1 MPEIKK
7 IRDFIV
13 PLDEYPVVYES
24 YDIKIAI
31 KALAL
36 YLARGK
42 AHRSILVFK
51 KARTNNGY
59 EDELVGILTLRDILN
74 VIKKDS
80 GSFGLDEMIKIARS
94 ISTYDLKNYYYKDKT
109 EQKIKDTTV
118 GDVLKSRGKVFVQA
132 EQSVYEVI
140 DLMLNNNLDIVPVF
154 DGKAP
159 VGVIRA
165 LDILDY
171 IRLKYINLTHN
182 QSPAARF
189 AEFAPAKGKLT
200 PL

>member
-7 IRDFIV
+7 VRDFIV
-13 PLDEYPVVYES
+13 PIDEYPVVYES

-36 YLARGK
+36 HLDRGK
-42 AHRSILVFK
+42 GHRSILVFRK
-51 KARTNNGY
+51 TRNNNGC
-59 EDELVGILTLRDILN
+59 EDQFVGILTLKDILN
-74 VIKKDS
+74 VIKKDT
-80 GSFGLDEMIKIARS
+80 GSFGISEMMRIARS
-94 ISTYDLKNYYYKDKT
+94 VQTYDFKNSYYDDKSDQ
-109 EQKIKDTTV
+109 EVKGKTV
-118 GDVLKSRGKVFVQA
+118 GDVLESLDKASVQA
-132 EQSVYEVI
+132 DQSVYEAI
-140 DLMLNNNLDIVPVF
+140 DIMLINNLDIVPVF
-154 DGKAP
+154 DGKSP

-171 IRLKYINLTHN
+171 IRLKYIGVSHD

-189 AEFAPAKGKLT
+189 AEFASARGKLT